1 MKNTYTH
8 TADTFTA
15 ANGEIFN
22 ANKVLATVNKT
33 MDLVLR
39 KKGWRL
45 YSEDRQDIFQD
56 ISEKLG
62 LNFGT
67 FDPEKGKLSVW
78 LYSTVS
84 NALVDFFGA
93 VTVKTPS
100 TFDGLDDDDPAKA
113 LLAEYPELS
122 DGCQYVDRFEP
133 LEYKQV
139 TWNKEKGKNEV
150 SWFIRPDFEPL
161 AGGNSADYE
170 VECREMCDR
179 LERAIGRLP
188 ENQRYVFNLNRDGYK
203 PKEIA
208 EMLGCTP
215 NTVSILLCRAKK
227 TLRAE
232 LEGDYSYGIAA

>member
-1 MKNTYTH
+1 MMMKNTYTH

-22 ANKVLATVNKT
+22 ANQVLATVNKT

-67 FDPEKGKLSVW
+67 FNPEKGKLSVW

-122 DGCQYVDRFEP
+122 DGCQYFSRREP
-133 LEYKQV
+133 LEYKED
-139 TWNKEKGKNEV
+139 TNDRNDV
-150 SWFIRPDFEPL
+150 SWFIRPEFELL
-161 AGGNSADYE
+161 AGGRTADYE
-170 VECREMCDR
+170 LECREMCDR